1 MFELPDAAAL
11 ADVNDVDVDE
21 FPRFAPVRY
30 ERDQPT
36 VGDVEA
42 TTADAVG
49 AIDGLDDLAPGARVG
64 ITAGSRGIHDM
75 PEVLRTIVATLDERG
90 FDPFVFPA
98 MGSHG
103 GATAEG
109 QRETLEALGITEAS
123 LGCEIVS
130 SMDVEQVGT
139 DDDGRPV
146 FAARDALAA
155 DAVVL
160 ANRVK
165 LHTDFRGAIESG
177 LCKIAVIG
185 IGKQRGAD
193 VTHKAALAGN
203 FEEVLQERAAI
214 LFEETPVVG
223 GVGVV
228 ENANERAAVI
238 EGIDVEE
245 ILDREPELLD
255 RSEEL
260 IGTLPIDHLDLLVLD
275 EIGKDISGS
284 GMDTNVVGRMLMH
297 GEPEPD
303 TPQYDRIYAR
313 SVTPASHGNSI
324 GLGLADFVHRDLV
337 EAFEP
342 TDTYLN
348 AITGGEPAR
357 ARVPP
362 VMPSDEVALTAAY
375 STVGVRDPADM
386 RIARVENTLDL
397 DRFAVSEPLIDELEG
412 VEGVSIGEPEPL
424 AFEDGDF
431 V

>member
-1 MFELPDAAAL
+1 MFEPPDAAAL
-11 ADVNDVDVDE
+11 ADVNDVE
-21 FPRFAPVRY
+21 PGAFPRFAPVRY
-30 ERDQPT
+30 EREQPT
-36 VGDVEA
+36 VEDVEA
-42 TTADAVG
+42 ATAEAVDG
-49 AIDGLDDLAPGARVG
+49 IDRLDDLSPGDRVG

-75 PEVLRTIVATLDERG
+75 PEVLRTVVAELDDRG

-109 QRETLEALGITEAS
+109 QRETLEALGITEES
-123 LGCEIVS
+123 MGCEIVS
-130 SMDVEQVGT
+130 SMDVEQVGA
-139 DDDGRPV
+139 DGDGRPV
-146 FAARDALAA
+146 YAARDALAA

-193 VTHKAALAGN
+193 VTHKAALAGS
-203 FEEVLQERAAI
+203 FEDVLQERAAV

-223 GVGVV
+223 GIAVV

-238 EGIDVEE
+238 EGIDVDE

-255 RSEEL
+255 RSAEL
-260 IGTLPIDHLDLLVLD
+260 IGTLPVDHLDLLVVD
-275 EIGKDISGS
+275 EIGKNISGT

-297 GEPEPD
+297 GEPEPE

-313 SVTPASHGNSI
+313 SVTPESHGNSI

-337 EAFEP
+337 ADFEP

-348 AITGGEPAR
+348 TITGGEPAR

-362 VMPSDEVALTAAY
+362 VVPSDEVALTAAY

-397 DRFAVSEPLIDELEG
+397 DQFSVSEPLIEELRG
-412 VEGVSIGEPEPL
+412 VEDVSVGTPEPL

>member
-1 MFELPDAAAL
+1 MFEPPDAAAL
-11 ADVNDVDVDE
+11 ADVNDVDVGE

-30 ERDQPT
+30 ERDQPR
-36 VGDVEA
+36 VEDVEA
-42 TTADAVG
+42 ATAEAVDD
-49 AIDGLDDLAPGARVG
+49 IDGLADLEPGARVG

-75 PEVLRTIVATLDERG
+75 PEVLRTIVAELDDRG

-109 QRETLEALGITEAS
+109 QRATLEALGITEET
-123 LGCEIVS
+123 LGCAIVS
-130 SMDVEQVGT
+130 SMAVEQVGT

-193 VTHKAALAGN
+193 VTHKAALAGS
-203 FEEVLQERAAI
+203 FEDVIQERSGI

-223 GVGVV
+223 GVALV

-238 EGIDVEE
+238 EGLDVDE
-245 ILDREPELLD
+245 ILDREPDLLD
-255 RSEEL
+255 RSAEL
-260 IGTLPIDHLDLLVLD
+260 IGTLPVDQLDLLVID
-275 EIGKDISGS
+275 EIGKNISGT
-284 GMDTNVVGRMLMH
+284 GMDTNVIARMLMH

-303 TPQYDRIYAR
+303 SPQYDRIYAR
-313 SVTPASHGNSI
+313 SVTPESHGNAI
-324 GLGLADFVHRDLV
+324 GVGLADFVHEDLV
-337 EAFEP
+337 REFEP

-357 ARVPP
+357 ARIPP
-362 VMPSDEVALTAAY
+362 VMPSDEVALLAAF
-375 STVGVRDPADM
+375 STVGVRDPEYM
-386 RIARVENTLDL
+386 RIARIENTLDL
-397 DRFAVSEPLIDELEG
+397 DRFAVSEPLVEELAE
-412 VEGVSIGEPEPL
+412 VEGATVGTPEPL
-424 AFEDGDF
+424 AFDGGDF